1 MTKVAKKDD
10 KAILVDLTLCIGCK
24 ACQIA
29 CKEWHNLPA
38 TEFEKV
44 PGTYQN
50 PADRSFNTIMLMEFT
65 EKYDESTGVMDWL
78 FFKDQC
84 MHCTDAPCVEVC
96 PSDALFPHQEGF
108 IGFDQDKCIGCT
120 YCSKVCPFDIPRYD
134 TNLLTGQKQMNKCDF
149 CQDRVTNG
157 QIPACVTSCPTNA
170 LEFDTFE
177 AAVEKAHNRV
187 AEIKDRYPDANVYG
201 DKILG
206 GTHYIYVL
214 TEKPD
219 VYGLPEQP
227 ETETNELVNFRKNV
241 FKPATK
247 LFMGATAVG
256 LLTNFIAASSNYGK
270 EEATEELGDDS
281 DDGGEMHE

>member
-1 MTKVAKKDD
+1 MAEKSD
-10 KAILVDLTLCIGCK
+10 KAILVDLSLCIGCK

-50 PADRSFNTIMLMEFT
+50 PADRSANTLMLMEFT
-65 EKYDESTGVMDWL
+65 ENYDESTGTMDWL

-96 PSDALFPHQEGF
+96 PSEALFVHDEGF
-108 IGFDQDKCIGCT
+108 VGFENDKCIGCT

-134 TNLLTGQKQMNKCDF
+134 SDPFTNQKVMNKCDF

-157 QIPACVTSCPTNA
+157 QIPACVETCPTNA
-170 LEFDTFE
+170 LEFDTWGS
-177 AAVEKAHNRV
+177 AVEKAYQR
-187 AEIKDRYPDANVYG
+187 ADELKDRFPNANVYG
-201 DKILG
+201 DDLVG

-214 TEKPD
+214 TEKPE
-219 VYGLPEQP
+219 VYGLPGKS
-227 ETETNELVNFRKNV
+227 ETETSELVSFRRDV
-241 FKPATK
+241 VKPATK
-247 LFMGATAVG
+247 LLMGATSVG
-256 LLTNFIAASSNYGK
+256 LLASFLASSATYGNEDK
-270 EEATEELGDDS
+270 KQDGP
-281 DDGGEMHE
+281 DDGGENNE